1 MAVENPFD
9 QKIGYQFSLD
19 LDDYTIKP
27 LGKNVIVRDMN
38 FEGRTL
44 DSGIVLL
51 GDDGKTDGIRPRWAQ
66 VYTVGPDQTDVAVGQ
81 WVLLEH
87 GRWSRG
93 IKIIKGG
100 EEFTNDRL
108 KMAANKDDGYTDGV
122 SSVEA
127 QKVLDAQDDAIFNK
141 TKAVAI
147 VLSCFAALSL

>member
-9 QKIGYQFSLD
+9 QNIGYQFSLD

-51 GDDGKTDGIRPRWAQ
+51 GDDGKTDGIRPRWAK
-66 VYTVGPDQTDVAVGQ
+66 VYTIGPDQTDVAVGQ

-93 IKIIKGG
+93 IKIVKDG
-100 EEFTNDRL
+100 EEFTIRRADPGSI
-108 KMAANKDDGYTDGV
+108 MMV
-122 SSVEA
+122 SDTEPQSETITNSVHAER
-127 QKVLDAQDDAIFNK
+127 K
-141 TKAVAI
+141 TRDYA
-147 VLSCFAALSL
+147 

>member
-9 QKIGYQFSLD
+9 QNIGYQFSLD
-19 LDDYTIKP
+19 LEDYTIKP
-27 LGKNVIVRDMN
+27 LGNNVIVRDMN

-66 VYTVGPDQTDVAVGQ
+66 VYTVGPKQTEVTVGQ

-93 IKIIKGG
+93 IKIAKDG
-100 EEFTNDRL
+100 EEFTIRRADP
-108 KMAANKDDGYTDGV
+108 
-122 SSVEA
+122 
-127 QKVLDAQDDAIFNK
+127 DAIMMVSDEEPNSETIANSVHVERK
-141 TKAVAI
+141 TRDYA
-147 VLSCFAALSL
+147 